1 MATWLICKTCTEAFN
16 FLAKERAYCM
26 ACVAASEKSVGTII
40 FEIIL
45 LGIYEFKINLNSK
58 IIKLNLF
65 KLKEILIF

>member
-1 MATWLICKTCTEAFN
+1 
-16 FLAKERAYCM
+16 M

-40 FEIIL
+40 FEIML